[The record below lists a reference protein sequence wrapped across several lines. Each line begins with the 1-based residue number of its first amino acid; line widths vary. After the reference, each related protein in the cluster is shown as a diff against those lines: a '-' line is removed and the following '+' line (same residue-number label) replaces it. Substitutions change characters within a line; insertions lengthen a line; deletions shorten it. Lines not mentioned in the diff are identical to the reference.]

1 VTGARSLDVGLP
13 PGLFSKIAPAF
24 TLKAGSASH
33 KILLFKNAG
42 RKDSK
47 HSNNL
52 NNVTQLFDTSWPI
65 TSCGS

>member
-1 VTGARSLDVGLP
+1 MTGARSLDYGLA
-13 PGLFSKIAPAF
+13 PGLISKIAPAF

-33 KILLFKNAG
+33 QILLFKNAG

-52 NNVTQLFDTSWPI
+52 NKVTQLFDTSWPI